1 MSDVFTNLCLFGK
14 EKKKNSVSNQITV
27 VGVKKALLI
36 GMYLKWVE
44 INVSEKLR
52 SLFLCLSWTWAGL
65 GLTNHY
71 FFRPSV
77 QQRGGS
83 FISSEEGE

>member
-36 GMYLKWVE
+36 GMYLKLWKSMLVK
-44 INVSEKLR
+44 N
-52 SLFLCLSWTWAGL
+52 L
-65 GLTNHY
+65 GPCFY
-71 FFRPSV
+71 V
-77 QQRGGS
+77 
-83 FISSEEGE
+83 

>member
-44 INVSEKLR
+44 INVTEKLR
-52 SLFLCLSWTWAGL
+52 SLLLCFMSNLDL
-65 GLTNHY
+65 GLD
-71 FFRPSV
+71 SA
-77 QQRGGS
+77 
-83 FISSEEGE
+83 

>member
-36 GMYLKWVE
+36 GMYL
-44 INVSEKLR
+44 S
-52 SLFLCLSWTWAGL
+52 
-65 GLTNHY
+65 
-71 FFRPSV
+71 
-77 QQRGGS
+77 
-83 FISSEEGE
+83 ISSGWKSMLVKNLGPCFYV